1 MMRLFYINYADLS
14 VAYGATVC
22 IVELAK
28 ALTKQGH
35 EVTVIVPKFRATDNR
50 TTDHRTTDYRT
61 TDNGTTDK
69 RTAENSFPQN
79 HASRFTHHATRI
91 THYDFEV
98 VYIPNWDIRFLRKIW
113 FYLASAVWVTVLA
126 LRKRPDIL
134 YWGEM
139 TTPSRLIWSAN

>member
-1 MMRLFYINYADLS
+1 MKRFAYALRFTHYAPALFIMRLFYINYDDLS

-35 EVTVIVPKFRATDNR
+35 EVTVIVPKFRTTDNR

-61 TDNGTTDK
+61 MDNGTTDK

-91 THYDFEV
+91 T
-98 VYIPNWDIRFLRKIW
+98 
-113 FYLASAVWVTVLA
+113 
-126 LRKRPDIL
+126 IL
-134 YWGEM
+134 KSSTLMWCQKV
-139 TTPSRLIWSAN
+139 